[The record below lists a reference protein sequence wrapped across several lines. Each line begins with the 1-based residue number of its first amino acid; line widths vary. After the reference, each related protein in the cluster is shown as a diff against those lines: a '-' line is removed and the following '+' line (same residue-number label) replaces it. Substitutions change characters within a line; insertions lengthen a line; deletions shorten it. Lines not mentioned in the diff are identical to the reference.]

1 MIILN
6 DSFSTIRTS
15 TLARNHEL
23 DRFLAEVERR
33 AFRMAEIATGNREDA
48 LDILQDAM
56 CKLVEKYAD
65 RDASEW
71 GALFHTILQSRIH
84 DWYRRNTIRNYFRT
98 WLSANDDNED
108 PVQTAIDEKAR
119 TPEQLLQSNRRLDV
133 LEQAIRE
140 LPFRQQQAFMLRIIE
155 ALDVKQT
162 ATIMKCS
169 EGSVKTHY
177 SRAVYT
183 LRDKL
188 GDHWP

>member
-1 MIILN
+1 
-6 DSFSTIRTS
+6 
-15 TLARNHEL
+15 
-23 DRFLAEVERR
+23 
-33 AFRMAEIATGNREDA
+33 MAEIATGNREDA

-71 GALFHTILQSRIH
+71 AALFHTILQSRIH
-84 DWYRRNTIRNYFRT
+84 DWYRRNKIRNYFRT
-98 WLSANDDNED
+98 WLTANDANED

-119 TPEQLLQSNRRLDV
+119 TPEQELQSSRRLDE

-162 ATIMKCS
+162 AKIMQCS

-177 SRAVYT
+177 SRAIYT
-183 LRDKL
+183 IRDKL
-188 GDHWP
+188 GEHWP